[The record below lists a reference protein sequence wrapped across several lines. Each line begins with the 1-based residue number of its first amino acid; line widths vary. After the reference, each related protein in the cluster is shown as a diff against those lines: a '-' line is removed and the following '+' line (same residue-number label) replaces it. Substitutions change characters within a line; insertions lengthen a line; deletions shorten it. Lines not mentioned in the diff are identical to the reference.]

1 VIAKPNAGGK
11 IVFVNRYFFPDQSAT
26 SQLLTDLASAIAES
40 GLRVQVIC
48 SRQLYEDA
56 GARLASHEWIGGV
69 AVHRVCTT
77 RFGRRTLAGRALDY
91 ATFYLSSALAML
103 GSLAPGDTLIAK
115 TDPPLISIVAAAAAK
130 IKRAHLVNWLQ
141 DIFPEVASL
150 LGANPVPRSLDRLLR
165 RLRDWSLHSARVNIV
180 LGERMRERLE
190 RRGIPSAR
198 IQVVENWAER
208 RPEAPKPASSS
219 ALRAKLGLAGEF
231 VVSYSGNLGRAHEF
245 HTLLGAAEILQSDR
259 RFVFLMI
266 GGGAGMTQLERE
278 VRGRGLSNFRFL
290 KYQPRESLG
299 DALAAADVHW
309 VSLRPA
315 LEGFIVP
322 SKFYGI
328 LAAARPVVFIGDVD
342 GELAR
347 EIGRSG
353 CGAAVAAGDAPGL
366 ARVLRVWQSDPRL
379 LEVMAGCAGRRYA
392 ERYCAER
399 AFQKWLHML
408 TPSGPALDGS
418 SPSLSDLSI
427 VRKPPASG

>member
-198 IQVVENWAER
+198 IQVVENWA
-208 RPEAPKPASSS
+208 
-219 ALRAKLGLAGEF
+219 
-231 VVSYSGNLGRAHEF
+231 
-245 HTLLGAAEILQSDR
+245 
-259 RFVFLMI
+259 
-266 GGGAGMTQLERE
+266 
-278 VRGRGLSNFRFL
+278 
-290 KYQPRESLG
+290 
-299 DALAAADVHW
+299 
-309 VSLRPA
+309 
-315 LEGFIVP
+315 
-322 SKFYGI
+322 
-328 LAAARPVVFIGDVD
+328 
-342 GELAR
+342 
-347 EIGRSG
+347 
-353 CGAAVAAGDAPGL
+353 
-366 ARVLRVWQSDPRL
+366 
-379 LEVMAGCAGRRYA
+379 
-392 ERYCAER
+392 
-399 AFQKWLHML
+399 
-408 TPSGPALDGS
+408 
-418 SPSLSDLSI
+418 
-427 VRKPPASG
+427 